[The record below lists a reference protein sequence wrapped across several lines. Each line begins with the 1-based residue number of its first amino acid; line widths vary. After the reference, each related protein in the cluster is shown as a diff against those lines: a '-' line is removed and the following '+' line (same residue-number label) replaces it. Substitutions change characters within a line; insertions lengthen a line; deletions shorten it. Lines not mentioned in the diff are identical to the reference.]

1 MSYSPAVFVRPFLPG
16 LSSRVFLA
24 GGLFALAG
32 LHLHASP
39 AEPVATI
46 TAPSPPAVTHL
57 TDGED
62 RLMSGQLAPDA
73 ETKAQANA
81 LYADAIISLDA
92 SQRNVD
98 KALGDLRQVVKLDP
112 GFDEAQI
119 RMADAMLESG
129 QLESAYDELVQAQA
143 KNPRSAEIEAT
154 LGYTQRLRGKN
165 DEARRLSAQALA
177 RDPSQTI
184 SMRVLLEIAGEE
196 NDLAGAVLNI
206 EDTLRHNAATTAPA
220 WLALGRLYMEI
231 ARSEIHP
238 LPNEVVLKTLLPI
251 YREAAA
257 IGPTDVERLTLLA
270 ETYQDLDRKTEAL
283 ETLRQAEQLEPS
295 NVDLL
300 LRSAGLELDLDEKAK
315 ALRDYQHAYELNP
328 NLSGLR
334 DKLGRLYLDNHRFA
348 DAVRIFQDALA
359 DQPGD
364 PDLEADL
371 GVAYEGS
378 HDEAHAQ
385 ESFQRAFD
393 SIACPPEA
401 YLKLAVFQLS
411 NRQVKEAGETLALAR
426 KRFPDSAQVLYYQA
440 IQDRYAKKYA
450 EALDCLDQMRR
461 LAPSSDTDTFSP
473 DYYLEGALNMSL
485 AGRDAQVEP
494 LLREGL
500 QKYPDNP
507 ALMNELAYLWADH
520 GQHLDE
526 ALTLGQQAAKLD
538 PNDGAIEDTC
548 GWVYFKM
555 GKANE
560 ALPYLQRAAVMTDND
575 AVVLQH
581 VGDALLKLGHRH
593 EALDAWRLGLK
604 KDPTNH
610 DLATRIIAVQAQANH
625 AYPRSAPHP

>member
-1 MSYSPAVFVRPFLPG
+1 VFARPLLPG
-16 LSSRVFLA
+16 SSRRVLLA
-24 GGLFALAG
+24 GGLFALACPR
-32 LHLHASP
+32 LHSSP
-39 AEPVATI
+39 AEPVPTI
-46 TAPSPPAVTHL
+46 TLPAPPAVAHV
-57 TDGED
+57 TDGQD
-62 RLMSGQLAPDA
+62 RLMSGRLDPNA
-73 ETKAQANA
+73 ETKAEANA
-81 LYADAIISLDA
+81 LYADAMISLDSSA
-92 SQRNVD
+92 RNVD

-119 RMADAMLESG
+119 RMADVMLETG
-129 QLESAYDELVQAQA
+129 QLESAFDELTQAET
-143 KNPRSAEIEAT
+143 KNPHSAEIEAM
-154 LGYTQRLRGKN
+154 LGYTQRLRGNN
-165 DEARRLSAQALA
+165 DEAQRLSAQALA

-184 SMRVLLEIAGEE
+184 SMRVLLEIAGDHD
-196 NDLAGAVLNI
+196 NLAGAVQNI
-206 EDTLRHNAATTAPA
+206 EEILRRNADASAAA

-231 ARSEIHP
+231 ARSETRP
-238 LPNEVVLKTLLPI
+238 LPNELVLKTLLPI
-251 YREAAA
+251 YREAAS
-257 IGPTDVERLTLLA
+257 IGPVDVERLTLLA
-270 ETYQDLDRKTEAL
+270 ETYQDLDRKKEAL
-283 ETLRQAEQLEPS
+283 ETLRQAEELEPS

-315 ALRDYQHAYELNP
+315 ALRDYQRAYELNP
-328 NLSGLR
+328 NLAGLR
-334 DKLGRLYLDNHRFA
+334 DKLGRLYLDNSRFA

-371 GVAYEGS
+371 GVAYEGT

-385 ESFQRAFD
+385 ESFQHAFD
-393 SIACPPEA
+393 SILCPPEA

-426 KRFPDSAQVLYYQA
+426 KRFPDSPQVLYYQA

-461 LAPSSDTDTFSP
+461 LASSSDSDVFSA
-473 DYYLEGALNMSL
+473 DYYLEGALTMSL
-485 AGRDAQVEP
+485 AGRDAEVEP

-520 GQHLDE
+520 SQHLDE

-538 PNDGAIEDTC
+538 PDNGAIEDTC

-575 AVVLQH
+575 PVVLQH

-610 DLATRIIAVQAQANH
+610 DLANRILAVQAQANH
-625 AYPRSAPHP
+625 AYPRSAPNP